1 MGWYDDDE
9 WSRPRRRQGSA
20 LPALVA
26 VVVVAAVGFLLVADP
41 GSGSRSLVDRLT
53 RAAGSLAGGQP
64 GLTYDDGLDG
74 AEGSGGPGYTFA
86 RVQRDGVSPVTWRCD
101 ESIPVVVNPQGAPR
115 EYEDLV
121 DAAID
126 RVNTASGFRFEVVG
140 ETADRDFLDRSQGP
154 VLLGFAD
161 EDEVAELAG
170 DVAGIGGSVYA
181 LPAGPG
187 RVTAVGGVV
196 ALDTDV
202 VNDDVPFE
210 AAEAVLV
217 HELLHVLGL
226 GHTDAPGELMRA
238 TGNGRT
244 ELGPGDRAGLAHL
257 REAACS

>member
-1 MGWYDDDE
+1 MAWHDDE
-9 WSRPRRRQGSA
+9 WSRPRRRPGNA
-20 LPALVA
+20 LPLLVSL
-26 VVVVAAVGFLLVADP
+26 VVTAAVGLLLVGDLS
-41 GSGSRSLVDRLT
+41 GSGPQSLVDRLT
-53 RAAGSLAGGQP
+53 RAAGSLTGGSP
-64 GLTYDDGLDG
+64 GLTYDDGMDG

-101 ESIPVVVNPQGAPR
+101 DTIPVLVNPDGAPR
-115 EYEDLV
+115 DYEELV
-121 DAAID
+121 ESSIS
-126 RVNTASGFRFEVVG
+126 RVNDASGFRFEVVG
-140 ETADRDFLDRSQGP
+140 ETSDRDFLDRSQGP

-161 EDEVAELAG
+161 EDEVPELAG

-202 VNDDVPFE
+202 VTDDVPTRY
-210 AAEAVLV
+210 AEAILV

-238 TGNGRT
+238 TGTGQT
-244 ELGPGDRAGLAHL
+244 ELGPGDLAGLAHL

>member
-1 MGWYDDDE
+1 MAWDDDDD
-9 WSRPRRRQGSA
+9 WAPPRRRKGNA
-20 LPALVA
+20 LPMIVAIVVTTALGLII
-26 VVVVAAVGFLLVADP
+26 VGDP
-41 GSGSRSLVDRLT
+41 DAGSRSLVDRLA
-53 RAAGSLAGGQP
+53 RAAGSLSGGGS
-64 GLTYDDGLDG
+64 GLTYDGMDG

-101 ESIPVVVNPQGAPR
+101 ESISIVVNPEGAPAG
-115 EYEDLV
+115 YDDLI
-121 DAAID
+121 DTAITT
-126 RVNTASGFRFEVVG
+126 VNAASGFRFEVVG
-140 ETADRDFLDRSQGP
+140 ETSERNFLDRSQGP

-161 EDEVAELAG
+161 EDELAELVG

-210 AAEAVLV
+210 YAEAVLV
-217 HELLHVLGL
+217 HELVHVLGL
-226 GHTDAPGELMRA
+226 GHTEAPGELMRA
-238 TGNGRT
+238 TGTGQT

-257 REAACS
+257 REEACS